1 MTTKKVWLIVS
12 ESVLDGDIE
21 QSVDVYST
29 PEKAKAEFDKI
40 VARAKANDH
49 LYDTENCVV
58 EESDTEFC
66 VYADGAYSE
75 DHFSMSIL
83 EKEIQ

>member
-1 MTTKKVWLIVS
+1 MTTKKVWVIVS
-12 ESVLDGDIE
+12 ESVCDNDNTL
-21 QSVDVYST
+21 SVDVYST
-29 PEKAKAEFDKI
+29 PEKAKADFDKI

-58 EESDTEFC
+58 EESETEFC